1 MRALRYD
8 RFGPP
13 DELRLV
19 DIPLPQ
25 PRAGE
30 VRVRVDAAS
39 LNPLDAKIRAGH
51 LRMLPVLARPPRG
64 TGCDLAGEIVAIG
77 GGPTE
82 RHVGERVFGSLPPF
96 GREGA
101 CAEYVIVGAHR
112 VIPIPPG
119 VSAEVAATLP
129 IAAGTALQALEDEAR
144 AQSDQRLLLTGAA
157 GGVGHFAVQL
167 AKQRGL
173 YVVAVCSSTNVD
185 FVRSL
190 GADEVVDYTHDDVT
204 RRGDKFDLVFDAA
217 NALSWRACRSLLAP
231 VGLYLGTAGSATAAA
246 QTAIEGAW
254 ARMTGGSRARSL
266 VLKGDASMLRRLA
279 AVVATG
285 LLRPHIDARIG
296 LAEVAKAQARLES
309 GHGCG
314 KIVVVP

>member
-13 DELRLV
+13 DELRVV

-25 PRAGE
+25 PRAGQ
-30 VRVRVDAAS
+30 VRMHVDAAS

-82 RHVGERVFGSLPPF
+82 RHVGERVFGSLPPL

-101 CAEYVIVGAHR
+101 CAEYVAIGAHR
-112 VIPIPPG
+112 VIPIPSG
-119 VSAEVAATLP
+119 VSTEVAATLP
-129 IAAGTALQALEDEAR
+129 IAAGTALQALDDEAH
-144 AQSDQRLLLTGAA
+144 AQRGQRLLLTGAA

-167 AKQRGL
+167 AKQKGL
-173 YVVAVCSSTNVD
+173 YVVAVCRSTNVD

-190 GADEVVDYTHDDVT
+190 GADEVVDYTRDDVT
-204 RRGDKFDLVFDAA
+204 RRGDRFDLVFDAA
-217 NALSWRACRSLLAP
+217 NVLSWRACRNLLTP
-231 VGLYLGTAGSATAAA
+231 TGLYLGTAGSATAAV

-254 ARMTGGSRARSL
+254 ARMAGGSRAHSL
-266 VLKGDASMLRRLA
+266 ALKSNASVWRRLA
-279 AVVATG
+279 DVVASG
-285 LLRPHIDARIG
+285 RLRPHIDARIG

-309 GHGCG
+309 GHGRG